1 MIKIIYGAKG
11 TGKTKTIIDS
21 ANACIEQELGDIVFI
36 ADTSR
41 YIHDIKYQIRFT
53 NTKESSIGSEDA
65 LIGFIKGMLEA
76 NYDIRFIFIDG
87 AARMIGKE
95 VKELGSFFE
104 KLQAISKKAETTF
117 TLTVSCAYETL
128 PDFIKKL
135 TA

>member
-21 ANACIEQELGDIVFI
+21 ANSCIEQELGDIVFI

-53 NTKESSIGSEDA
+53 NTKESNIDSEDA

-87 AARMIGKE
+87 AARMIGKA
-95 VKELGSFFE
+95 VGELGSFFE
-104 KLQAISKKAETTF
+104 KLNAISKKSETVF
-117 TLTVSCAYETL
+117 TLTVSCAYEAL
-128 PDFIKKL
+128 PDFIKKMI
-135 TA
+135 A